1 MSNGTKAKKWEEEQR
16 QKLEKVYELYGSR
29 MYYRAMQI
37 LNQREDAEDAVQ
49 NSIIAISRH
58 TDCID
63 LDDEAKTAAFVYT
76 VISHCAI
83 DIYRKNKRSR
93 QSNINIEDITE
104 QAGNVDIENEI
115 LVSMELK
122 RVVEEINKLDFTYR
136 EVLSLFYLNEMS
148 PREISDLLE
157 IPYNTV
163 RSKINRGR
171 KKLLKSL
178 W

>member
-1 MSNGTKAKKWEEEQR
+1 MSNGTKAKKWEKEQR

-63 LDDEAKTAAFVYT
+63 FDDEAKTAAFVYT

-83 DIYRKNKRSR
+83 D
-93 QSNINIEDITE
+93 
-104 QAGNVDIENEI
+104 
-115 LVSMELK
+115 
-122 RVVEEINKLDFTYR
+122 
-136 EVLSLFYLNEMS
+136 
-148 PREISDLLE
+148 

>member
-37 LNQREDAEDAVQ
+37 LNQREDAED
-49 NSIIAISRH
+49 
-58 TDCID
+58 CID
-63 LDDEAKTAAFVYT
+63 FDDEAKTAAFVYT

>member
-63 LDDEAKTAAFVYT
+63 FDAEIV
-76 VISHCAI
+76 
-83 DIYRKNKRSR
+83 RKWLRP
-93 QSNINIEDITE
+93 
-104 QAGNVDIENEI
+104 
-115 LVSMELK
+115 
-122 RVVEEINKLDFTYR
+122 
-136 EVLSLFYLNEMS
+136 LN
-148 PREISDLLE
+148 
-157 IPYNTV
+157 
-163 RSKINRGR
+163 
-171 KKLLKSL
+171 
-178 W
+178 